1 MEVEWFKRTTDI
13 LSDQL
18 FILQLVRLWAKK
30 CDGLVT
36 RILREDVTCNGL
48 FLSLHELQVCRQQLV
63 ERFDECPIK
72 FKRAGLYCLC
82 AIEAI
87 VTEVYVNEDQPVRK
101 HLNGEVMTHAPNT
114 RDLDMLVAKRLSFDF
129 FGRTNDDLMETFRT
143 VLASTW
149 CLCAHRS
156 LPTGSTF
163 APIPCTQC
171 RFDHAFS
178 PESEIVQIH
187 CIHLASSLAP
197 LPPNARPLVPDL
209 PSTRNDKSKAVTG
222 GYCFP
227 APDRAFE
234 HLAIQS
240 ELAEVV
246 ISSRSSSALR
256 HPQAATSHEAARG
269 QLMSSLAL
277 RDCNEERDEL
287 ADIQT
292 ANRKVALQR
301 QEAICCKGL
310 NECML
315 LRLVDI
321 VGALARRFQRC
332 HRAKMLEP
340 IDVQS
345 DRASCM
351 RLRQN
356 LRAMVLQD
364 TERRELLDAFNDLI
378 LDPLMRHRQRVF
390 RSYIDSRKL
399 MNAIGIPPAS
409 ILAYDQS
416 MAEIINKTVFDL
428 PSAGDPCDQF
438 FKAVFVSGL
447 FRLYLNSI
455 GCDPKCVP
463 ALFRAG
469 DCNDQ
474 DGFCFSVDGSGVV
487 AILNGNYFAR
497 ADNQDILA
505 LCITWIR
512 EVLSRH
518 LAGEAADS
526 LSHLLDSTTI

>member
-1 MEVEWFKRTTDI
+1 MRI
-13 LSDQL
+13 
-18 FILQLVRLWAKK
+18 WAKK
-30 CDGLVT
+30 CNGSVT
-36 RILREDVTCNGL
+36 RILRDDVTCDGL
-48 FLSLHELQVCRQQLV
+48 FLSLHELQVCRQQLI

-72 FKRAGLYCLC
+72 FKWVGLYCLC

-87 VTEVYVNEDQPVRK
+87 VTEVYVDEDQPVRK
-101 HLNGEVMTHAPNT
+101 HLNDEVMTHAANT

-129 FGRTNDDLMETFRT
+129 FRRTNDDLTETLNT
-143 VLASTW
+143 VLASMW
-149 CLCAHRS
+149 CLCTHRS
-156 LPTGSTF
+156 LPTGSIF

-178 PESEIVQIH
+178 PESEIVQIQ
-187 CIHLASSLAP
+187 CSHLASSLAP

-209 PSTRNDKSKAVTG
+209 PSTMDDKPKAVTG
-222 GYCFP
+222 GCRFP
-227 APDRAFE
+227 ASDRAFE
-234 HLAIQS
+234 HLAIQN
-240 ELAEVV
+240 ELVEAV
-246 ISSRSSSALR
+246 ISSRSSSTFR
-256 HPQAATSHEAARG
+256 HPRATTSHEAARG
-269 QLMSSLAL
+269 QLMSSRAL

-287 ADIQT
+287 EDIQT
-292 ANRKVALQR
+292 AIRKVALRR
-301 QEAICCKGL
+301 QEATCCKGL

-315 LRLVDI
+315 LRLVGI
-321 VGALARRFQRC
+321 VDALARRFRRC
-332 HRAKMLEP
+332 DHAKTLEL

-378 LDPLMRHRQRVF
+378 LDPLTRHRQRVF

-399 MNAIGIPPAS
+399 MYAIGIPPAS

-416 MAEIINKTVFDL
+416 LAEITNNTIFDL
-428 PSAGDPCDQF
+428 PGTGDPCDEF

-455 GCDPKCVP
+455 GCDPKFVP
-463 ALFRAG
+463 ILFRG
-469 DCNDQ
+469 DDRNDQ
-474 DGFCFSVDGSGVV
+474 DGFCFSVDGPGVV

-497 ADNQDILA
+497 VDNQDILA
-505 LCITWIR
+505 LCIAWIR

-518 LAGEAADS
+518 LAGEATDS
-526 LSHLLDSTTI
+526 LNYLLDSTII